1 MPSLF
6 LSRQQW
12 TLFGVLM
19 STAAMMTYATGTALN
34 GQLRPYAD
42 LSVTMRSPTSALP
55 GMTISYAVKIQNAGP
70 TNAVGALRSTMAD
83 YMAFQSAKGAKCV
96 IVETELRCPFSLGP
110 RKSMTVTLTFA
121 AAEDAPCNTYSVH
134 GVSVGSP
141 NRADQNRT
149 TIKRARARRS
159 CVRWLQR
166 SQRPLRR
173 PSRLP
178 NRTSA
183 FPRKV
188 PHPPPNSHRPRVWK
202 KGHRVHRIYNTAAF
216 KLLYLGWSGS

>member
-141 NRADQNRT
+141 NRADQKPYNNQTSTRT
-149 TIKRARARRS
+149 KIVCPVAPKIAT
-159 CVRWLQR
+159 
-166 SQRPLRR
+166 
-173 PSRLP
+173 
-178 NRTSA
+178 
-183 FPRKV
+183 
-188 PHPPPNSHRPRVWK
+188 PPPAAEPPAEPDVSIPEESSSSSSEFASPPRMEE
-202 KGHRVHRIYNTAAF
+202 GSSSSSDIQY
-216 KLLYLGWSGS
+216 SGF